1 MYEMI
6 GRLFSR
12 ARMKRLGGLLES
24 AGMDMVPE
32 AFAGFVVVVCLVASL
47 LSYLLF
53 TMVEPLRAFLF
64 KASMFISMDATVS
77 SLWFFTALSVIILT
91 VGTSFATIFITYVS
105 MLMMAD
111 SRKKRGE
118 EVLPDFLSL
127 SASNVRAGMTIDQ
140 AMWYA
145 AKPEFGILSTEV
157 ATVAKKA
164 FGGVPFNTAI
174 DYLGERFSSKSIRR
188 AVSLIK
194 QGLASGGQIAD
205 ILERTAEDSRQMQL
219 LQKEIAASLLMYVL
233 FIVFASVIGTPFLFS
248 ISGKLVA
255 ILETV
260 VTKIPTDSTMASGG
274 GMMVPIAIGGTPGVS
289 SSEFMMFTIFSSS
302 ITAIFC
308 SLIIGVIYHG
318 NKREGVPYIPFMVG
332 GTLVVYFVVSALLG
346 ALLSGIY
353 V

>member
-1 MYEMI
+1 MAQLYEMI

-111 SRKKRGE
+111 SLKNRVE

-174 DYLGERFSSKSIRR
+174 D
-188 AVSLIK
+188 
-194 QGLASGGQIAD
+194 
-205 ILERTAEDSRQMQL
+205 
-219 LQKEIAASLLMYVL
+219 
-233 FIVFASVIGTPFLFS
+233 
-248 ISGKLVA
+248 
-255 ILETV
+255 
-260 VTKIPTDSTMASGG
+260 
-274 GMMVPIAIGGTPGVS
+274 
-289 SSEFMMFTIFSSS
+289 
-302 ITAIFC
+302 
-308 SLIIGVIYHG
+308 
-318 NKREGVPYIPFMVG
+318 
-332 GTLVVYFVVSALLG
+332 
-346 ALLSGIY
+346 
-353 V
+353 